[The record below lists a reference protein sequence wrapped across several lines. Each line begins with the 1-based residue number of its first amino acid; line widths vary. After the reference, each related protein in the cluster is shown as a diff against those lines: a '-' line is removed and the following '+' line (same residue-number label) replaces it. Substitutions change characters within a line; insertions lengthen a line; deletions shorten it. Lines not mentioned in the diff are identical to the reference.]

1 MECARRL
8 QEGSQWGEAG
18 KGKRRAELD
27 MDSRALV
34 SHIVPDTNT
43 SQQLQVTVE
52 PHPAHFINVYP
63 KISLVL
69 RTNIQFN
76 IWELQEAP

>member
-1 MECARRL
+1 
-8 QEGSQWGEAG
+8 
-18 KGKRRAELD
+18 
-27 MDSRALV
+27 MDSRAPV
-34 SHIVPDTNT
+34 SHVVPDTNT

-52 PHPAHFINVYP
+52 PRPAHFINVYP

-76 IWELQEAP
+76 IWELHEVP